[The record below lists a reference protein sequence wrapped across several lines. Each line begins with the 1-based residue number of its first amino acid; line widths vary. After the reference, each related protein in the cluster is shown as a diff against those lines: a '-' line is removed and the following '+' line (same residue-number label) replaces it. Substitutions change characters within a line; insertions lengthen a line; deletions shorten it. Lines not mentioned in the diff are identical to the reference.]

1 MPERPYRAGIV
12 ALLGKP
18 NAGKS
23 TLLNRLL
30 GWKLAIVTDKPQTTR
45 SRILGVL
52 TCEDAQFVLLDT
64 PGIPCGHEG
73 TLNLALNEIVDEVAK
88 GCDVAL
94 LLVDLLRGWDEE
106 HEVLAERLAEAGTPL
121 LVVGTKSDRADRARP
136 EWPDSA
142 PEPQIV
148 SGKNRRRRRRAA
160 RPDPYAATGLATPLS
175 RG

>member
-64 PGIPCGHEG
+64 PGFHGG
-73 TLNLALNEIVDEVAK
+73 TKALNLALNEIVDEVAK

-106 HEVLAERLAEAGTPL
+106 HEVLAERLAEAGT
-121 LVVGTKSDRADRARP
+121 
-136 EWPDSA
+136 
-142 PEPQIV
+142 
-148 SGKNRRRRRRAA
+148 AA
-160 RPDPYAATGLATPLS
+160 SSWIAG
-175 RG
+175 